1 MIGNLTEQFLYE
13 RLPEAV
19 INGDERGYIE
29 AVISGY
35 QDRLEDVRA
44 YAKNLNEFWVPGS
57 LPSSTSSN
65 VILVDLTSQFGKS
78 YTRSLDIQ
86 EDTPPDGSNMLSTWA
101 AKQLGLEQEPSSVSN
116 VRYGYDPLR
125 AVDVDTLSYL
135 AATLGTLLYQ
145 TDLLTT
151 DEQTRA
157 AQLQLVQTWFP
168 RLKIKGTAQSF
179 EVLGRILGFEDIRYT
194 PLWTRLS
201 PRVPEDVGNPLNDP
215 DFAANPEYFPRQEIG
230 PFYDPFVYRDGPFF
244 SWTGTAS
251 NGTNSTR
258 FYSQTITGHN
268 PWVDVVILGSLAG
281 TNVPA
286 VSYGTV
292 THPANGSYALAG
304 GAPFTAAYVDCPG
317 SSIRFKAIADGADFN
332 GLYVSVQTTGTLAV
346 VTVEDRL
353 SAIKYRSS
361 YFDLGLTSDM
371 NTLEDIFGSR
381 GATTNKDLEANPTL
395 TSDGTAVSPYR
406 PWVSGSIVVAQT
418 VSDWVTSDGSNV
430 ATWVPR
436 RTANPASPYF
446 DRQLNMD
453 AIVASGVQVTQ
464 AFEEVRAATRLPRQS
479 LAGFLIDNNVCYA
492 PYPNQAAPLFV
503 TGAGTSY
510 VGSYA
515 SSPLPTYVA
524 DIHVILPPVF
534 YCSWIGTA
542 GATYIVFASYNFAPY
557 IAVGTYAPSATGP
570 ITFYDPAIAFFA
582 LYNILIMGGP
592 AVPITSV
599 GITAGGQIQVSSE
612 VNPLNQNEYV
622 YGIVNQPTSYM
633 FGGSWNWS
641 TGTYH
646 FIVDQFPNVA
656 VHAVWTL
663 TSTEVIRP
671 EPSLVVKSTGVEGQ
685 ESTWAFSCQ
694 GRPEDE
700 DAGFAFEVADDYPW
714 RREIVV
720 GGELVELDSY
730 YAGTELA
737 IQEVEEATAFVDQT
751 ASDIDVFGIKSQ
763 NSTQPRVVW
772 TYRSYAAGAYK
783 PGYTAIGYSGTLKN
797 LSSLTALETG
807 TIKPPIG
814 PSKGD
819 TETDYDT
826 LFQPGY
832 GLYHVGL
839 AQGVLVADL
848 PKFFG
853 PHHADG
859 LQAWFAFNEHID
871 DNLTV
876 VDHGFRSIASQMF
889 GVSYASRSFDAE
901 RGWHLNLSNAQVA
914 ASEYLDIGDEITA
927 SFWIRLNTAP
937 TVESRIV
944 DLSPIYFTLRPGGIV
959 SAYSKTSAGDLL
971 VGSAFV
977 GDGQWHFVYLRRSGT
992 NAVFGS
998 GTLTLA
1004 AAENNVPDTYTAGD
1018 PEADGAIYVQAFDGA
1033 DYDFHDLRVWNVYK
1047 DQSQMDLVRYH
1058 APNSTLCTYRM
1069 GFVYTIDREDK
1080 FGVRVL
1086 PSGWACPDALPAWT
1100 RRTRQGLVLRYD
1112 SMGSYH
1118 GETRF
1123 KEVGMGDQ
1131 RQPPD
1136 VYTLGQQFIT
1146 LTAEGTAPFSTG
1158 TGAMPGWN
1166 PLWQA
1171 TNYAGNYEVL
1181 PLSGS
1186 TATGI
1191 VPVVTA
1197 SGTTTPWPNNMDQTN
1212 PFRQHVW
1219 VTANGTTVYQVYLEN
1234 NAGTVYLKADPVTRT
1249 RSGSEVTVDP
1259 YVSALLSNGTTIGG
1273 VWYGTI
1279 YEAAGTG
1286 FIQGTLVGNF
1296 GTYGYYD
1303 PATLTYYPKTFYRP
1317 DLYISEIP
1325 TGAYVLLSQ
1334 SGSGILVAN
1343 TPTFQGS
1350 IASYDGT
1357 NTTPLLY
1364 LYTPKRTIQQR
1375 MTRPTVY
1382 ASWTDAGAATPA
1394 TQNMDVSAMPSLVT
1408 LGYLNTPCLG
1418 EAGVMEF
1425 TGNGTLLPGV
1435 YELTIASGQVGQ
1447 VDVDFN
1453 GFAVQIEVNDTVFE
1467 SRLLRGF
1474 SGYNFSG
1481 TDTFQFTLEDAAYG
1495 QWVMSIDWT
1504 NPLEDT
1510 SKGTKRQLAIYG
1522 WALRYIDMELFSV
1535 RPTVPP
1541 QITALATDN
1550 FYVGTTPGGWFD
1562 TINSYG
1568 TSVGYAH
1575 EADIYTGNDTVTA
1588 VYPLGDTLTGL
1599 TNDRRNDIVYVGP
1612 DIVVPEAGSFTFP
1625 SFGSTGTVSVYNPPQ
1640 WFWAGAL
1647 TANPSATVSAKMTYE
1662 TPAVRVALSETVDFG
1677 TRTYSDYVAADTSN
1691 AQMAKM
1697 KVEGL
1702 QPWTKYYYAVE
1713 NAGSL
1718 YTDYIG
1724 TLTTFGTGTR
1734 SFSFGLGACENNQ
1747 LAAPFAANPIWPFM
1761 HAQDV
1766 LFLMQVGDW
1775 HYYNIS
1781 TNDINRFR
1789 VAYNE
1794 VLSDPFHKLFY
1805 THHPVVYVWDDHDF
1819 GANNSDT
1826 TSASKPA
1833 ARAAYRE
1840 TVPHYPLAAGDGN
1853 QPIYYTFSVGRCRFI
1868 VTDNRSER
1876 TPYVIADNPTKTV
1889 LGTQQKAWFKSQ
1901 LLAANAD
1908 PDVAAIFWVNSFPW
1922 TGTALPGA
1930 FPASENW
1937 AAYPTERAEIATFI
1951 RDNDVQ
1957 RVFILSGD
1965 AHSTAFDD
1973 GRTYDFA
1980 TDGTYPFPGGQF
1992 ANGIPVIQSAPMAQ
2006 AYSTKGTP
2014 YMIGPMVSAAYPVQ
2028 QIGIVNVY
2036 DYGSNLLINF
2046 TGYDETGAILTSA
2059 GTQMTY
2065 TLSGTASPRP

>member
-13 RLPEAV
+13 RLPETV

-29 AVISGY
+29 AVTSGY
-35 QDRLEDVRA
+35 QDRLEDVRS
-44 YAKNLNEFWVPGS
+44 YAKNLNEFWVPGG
-57 LPSSTSSN
+57 LPSPTDN

-86 EDTPPDGSNMLSTWA
+86 DDTPPDGSDRLTAWA
-101 AKQLGLEQEPSSVSN
+101 AKQLGLELEPSAVSN

-125 AVDVDTLSYL
+125 SVDVDTLAYL
-135 AATLGTLLYQ
+135 AATIGTLLYQ
-145 TDLLTT
+145 TDLLAT
-151 DEQTRA
+151 DAITRA

-201 PRVPEDVGNPLNDP
+201 PHVPEDVGNPLNDP
-215 DFAANPEYFPRQEIG
+215 DFAASPEYFPRQEIG
-230 PFYDPFVYRDGPFF
+230 PFYDPFIYRDGPFF

-251 NGTNSTR
+251 NGTNSTQ

-268 PWVDVVILGSLAG
+268 PWVDAVILGSLAG
-281 TNVPA
+281 TNIPS

-292 THPANGSYALAG
+292 THPATGSYALAG

-317 SSIRFKAIADGADFN
+317 SSVRFKAIADGADYN
-332 GLYVSVQTTGTLAV
+332 GLYVHIETTGTLSV
-346 VTVEDRL
+346 VAVEDRL

-371 NTLEDIFGSR
+371 DTLEDIFGSR
-381 GATTNKDLEANPTL
+381 GATTNKDLQANPTL
-395 TSDGTAVSPYR
+395 TSDGTANSPYR
-406 PWVSGSIVVAQT
+406 PWTSGSVVVAQT
-418 VSDWVTSDGSNV
+418 VTDWMTSDGSNV
-430 ATWVPR
+430 STWVPR
-436 RTANPASPYF
+436 RTANPAAPNF

-453 AIVASGVQVTQ
+453 SVVAAGVQVTQ

-479 LAGFLIDNNVCYA
+479 LAGFLIDNNACYA
-492 PYPNQAAPLFV
+492 PYPNEAAPLLI
-503 TGAGTSY
+503 TGAGTVY

-515 SSPLPTYVA
+515 QSPLPTYVA

-534 YCSWIGTA
+534 YCAWVGIA
-542 GATYIVFASYNFAPY
+542 GDTYVVNASYDFAPY
-557 IAVGTYAPSATGP
+557 VAVGTYSPAVTGP
-570 ITFYDPAIAFFA
+570 ITFYDPVVAFVAF
-582 LYNILIMGGP
+582 YSVDTIGGP
-592 AVPITSV
+592 PVVISSS
-599 GITAGGQIQVSSE
+599 GIAAGGQIPISSE
-612 VNPLNQNEYV
+612 INPLNQNEYL
-622 YGIVNQPTSYM
+622 YGIVNQPTSYV

-646 FIVDQFPNVA
+646 FTTDQFANVA
-656 VHAVWTL
+656 IHAVWTL
-663 TSTEVIRP
+663 TSTEVIQP

-685 ESTWAFSCQ
+685 EGTWAFSCQ

-700 DAGFAFEVADDYPW
+700 MAGFDYEVADDYPW

-737 IQEVEEATAFVDQT
+737 IQDVEEATAFVDQT

-763 NSTQPRVVW
+763 NSSQPRVVW
-772 TYRSYAAGAYK
+772 TYRSYAPGVYK
-783 PGYTAIGYSGTLKN
+783 PGYTAIGYSGTLKS

-832 GLYHVGL
+832 SLYHVGL

-876 VDHGFRSIASQMF
+876 IDHGFRSIASQMF

-901 RGWHLNLSNAQVA
+901 RGWHLNLTNAQVA
-914 ASEYLDIGDEITA
+914 ANEYLDIDDQITA
-927 SFWIRLNTAP
+927 AFWIRLNTAP

-944 DLSPIYFTLRPGGIV
+944 DLSPIYFTLKPGGNV
-959 SAYSKTSAGDLL
+959 SAYSKTATGDSLI
-971 VGSAFV
+971 GSAFV
-977 GDGQWHFVYLRRSGT
+977 GDGQWHFVYLRRNGT

-998 GTLTLA
+998 ATLTA
-1004 AAENNVPDTYTAGD
+1004 PAAENNVPDAYTAGD
-1018 PEADGAIYVQAFDGA
+1018 PDNDGAIYVQAFDGA
-1033 DYDFHDLRVWNVYK
+1033 SYDFHDLRVWNVYK
-1047 DQSQMDLVRYH
+1047 SEPEMDLVRYH

-1080 FGVRVL
+1080 FGVKVL
-1086 PSGWACPDALPAWT
+1086 PSGWAYLDVLPAWT
-1100 RRTRQGLVLRYD
+1100 RRTRQALVLRYD
-1112 SMGSYH
+1112 SMGCYY
-1118 GETRF
+1118 GEARF
-1123 KEVGMGDQ
+1123 KEVGIGDQ
-1131 RQPPD
+1131 RPPPD
-1136 VYTLGQQFIT
+1136 LYVLGQQFVT
-1146 LTAEGTAPFSTG
+1146 LTGEGTAPFSTG
-1158 TGAMPGWN
+1158 TGALPGWN

-1171 TNYAGNYEVL
+1171 TNYAGSYEVL

-1186 TATGI
+1186 TASGI

-1197 SGTTTPWPNNMDQTN
+1197 SGTATPWPNNMDQTN
-1212 PFRQHVW
+1212 PFRQYVW
-1219 VTANGTTVYQVYLEN
+1219 VTANGSTVYQVYLEN
-1234 NAGTVYLKADPVTRT
+1234 NQGTVYLKADPVTRN

-1259 YVSALLSNGTTIGG
+1259 YISVLLSNGTTIGG
-1273 VWYGTI
+1273 VWYGTL
-1279 YEAAGTG
+1279 YTPAGTG
-1286 FIQGTLVGNF
+1286 FVQGTLAGDF
-1296 GTYGYYD
+1296 GTYGFYD
-1303 PATLTYYPKTFYRP
+1303 PATATYYPKTFYRP

-1334 SGSGILVAN
+1334 TGSGILVAN
-1343 TPTFQGS
+1343 TPTSQGS

-1364 LYTPKRTIQQR
+1364 LYTPKRIIQQT
-1375 MTRPTVY
+1375 MTRPTVF
-1382 ASWTDAGAATPA
+1382 STWTDAGAATPA
-1394 TQNMDVSAMPSLVT
+1394 TQHMDVSAMPSLVT
-1408 LGYLNTPCLG
+1408 AGFMNTPCLG
-1418 EAGVMEF
+1418 DAGVMEF
-1425 TGNGTLLPGV
+1425 MGNGTLLPGV

-1447 VDVDFN
+1447 ADVDFN
-1453 GFAVQIEVNDTVFE
+1453 GFAVMIDVNDTVFE

-1481 TDTFQFTLEDAAYG
+1481 TDTFQFTLNDAAYG
-1495 QWVMSIDWT
+1495 QWIMSIDWT

-1522 WALRYIDMELFSV
+1522 WALRYINMELFSV
-1535 RPTVPP
+1535 RPTMPP
-1541 QITALATDN
+1541 QITALTTDS
-1550 FYVGTTPGGWFD
+1550 FYIGTTPGGWFD

-1575 EADIYTGNDTVTA
+1575 EADVYTGNDTVTA

-1599 TNDRRNDIVYVGP
+1599 TNDRRNDIIYVGP
-1612 DIVVPEAGSFTFP
+1612 DIVVPESGSFVFP

-1647 TANPSATVSAKMTYE
+1647 TTNPSATISAKMTYE
-1662 TPAVRVALSETVDFG
+1662 TPQVRVALSTDLSFASRV
-1677 TRTYSDYVAADTSN
+1677 YSDYVEAATPT
-1691 AQMAKM
+1691 AQVAKM

-1702 QPWTKYYYAVE
+1702 QPWTRYYYAVE

-1718 YTDYIG
+1718 CTDYVG
-1724 TLTTFGTGTR
+1724 TLTTFGTGAR
-1734 SFSFGLGACENNQ
+1734 SFTFGVGFCENNMLGNTVQ
-1747 LAAPFAANPIWPFM
+1747 NNPAW
-1761 HAQDV
+1761 AGYV
-1766 LFLMQVGDW
+1766 AKGCEFLLHIGDL
-1775 HYYNIS
+1775 HYYNIN
-1781 TNDINRFR
+1781 TNDINRYR
-1789 VAYNE
+1789 DAYNAVVGE
-1794 VLSDPFHKLFY
+1794 SAHKTFWSQ
-1805 THHPVVYVWDDHDF
+1805 HPVIYVWDDHDY
-1819 GANNSDT
+1819 GPNDSDST
-1826 TSASKPA
+1826 TPGRQA
-1833 ARAAYRE
+1833 ARAAFRE

-1853 QPIYYTFSVGRCRFI
+1853 EPIYYTFDVGRCRFI
-1868 VTDNRSER
+1868 VTDLRSER
-1876 TPYVIADNPTKTV
+1876 TPYTTADNPTKTV
-1889 LGTQQKAWFKSQ
+1889 LGTEQKKWFKEQ

-1908 PDVAAIFWVNSFPW
+1908 PNISVTFWACTFPW
-1922 TGTALPGA
+1922 TGTGSPGA
-1930 FPASENW
+1930 FPPHENW
-1937 AAYPTERAEIATFI
+1937 AAYPTERAEIARFI
-1951 RDNDVQ
+1951 KTNNVQ
-1957 RVFILSGD
+1957 NLFILSGD
-1965 AHSTAFDD
+1965 MHSAAFDD
-1973 GRTYDFA
+1973 GRTFDFSV
-1980 TDGTYPFPGGQF
+1980 DGTNPFPGGTF
-1992 ANGIPVIQSAPMAQ
+1992 ANGIPVFHGGPLYQ
-2006 AYSTKGTP
+2006 ASSSKGTP
-2014 YMIGPMVSAAYPVQ
+2014 YMIGPMIVSGVRDQFGVVTVTDSGSDILMNFTAYD
-2028 QIGIVNVY
+2028 GFGGTIVNQ
-2036 DYGSNLLINF
+2036 
-2046 TGYDETGAILTSA
+2046 A
-2059 GTQMTY
+2059 GTYMTY
-2065 TLSGTASPRP
+2065 ALNGTASPRP